1 MRISG
6 FLYQLGCENQQD
18 ADSVED
24 AAWRTHSCVPCS
36 HSCEHKVAETIF
48 KAFTRVPDG
57 AVRRRKS
64 QKLGENSG
72 SETRQAMAV
81 ITLARSCPYT
91 SMALVLSINKIGGN
105 GFDRS
110 R

>member
-1 MRISG
+1 MHPTPLKAPRS
-6 FLYQLGCENQQD
+6 
-18 ADSVED
+18 A
-24 AAWRTHSCVPCS
+24 RTRANT
-36 HSCEHKVAETIF
+36 KVAETIF